1 MLRSNTLSRYALLV
15 QRATPKRMMRL
26 ETEDFKE
33 LHFEEEMSRHTDI
46 REIKKEE
53 KKVKE
58 AIIEKN
64 INRKE
69 VMENPKPLEEKKDI
83 NIVTN
88 NTYNSLALGFISTK
102 HKDKYISK
110 NADNFKSLNPPEQ
123 RKLFNL
129 FLTYL
134 N

>member
-1 MLRSNTLSRYALLV
+1 MLRTNYLNRYSILV
-15 QRATPKRMMRL
+15 NNHKK
-26 ETEDFKE
+26 KE
-33 LHFEEEMSRHTDI
+33 QLKFEEETSRMFD
-46 REIKKEE
+46 IKKIKLEE

-64 INRKE
+64 IKRKE
-69 VMENPKPLEEKKDI
+69 VMENPKKLEEDKDI
-83 NIVTN
+83 HIVKNATF
-88 NTYNSLALGFISTK
+88 NSLTLGFISTPN
-102 HKDKYISK
+102 KDKYIK
-110 NADNFKSLNPPEQ
+110 ENADNFKSLNPPEQ

>member
-1 MLRSNTLSRYALLV
+1 M
-15 QRATPKRMMRL
+15 
-26 ETEDFKE
+26 DDIKE
-33 LHFEEEMSRHTDI
+33 V
-46 REIKKEE
+46 KKEE
-53 KKVKE
+53 KKVRE

-69 VMENPKPLEEKKDI
+69 VMENPEELEEEKDKHI
-83 NIVTN
+83 IKNA
-88 NTYNSLALGFISTK
+88 TYNSIALGFISTNNK
-102 HKDKYISK
+102 EEYITK
-110 NADNFKSLNPPEQ
+110 NADNFKSLNQPEQ